1 MNALLAGDE
10 AGSLRRYRIMAWI
23 VGVTLAVLSFVA
35 LPLQY
40 AFGHPAMGNVGWPI
54 HGILYVVYLGT
65 VFDLARRI
73 RPNRWRLV
81 AMVCAGFVP
90 LLAFYVEHRVTRSI
104 LTEDTSVPTEQK

>member
-1 MNALLAGDE
+1 MTGLLASDE
-10 AGSLRRYRIMAWI
+10 GASLLRYRIMAWV

-40 AFGHPAMGNVGWPI
+40 AYNHPAMGNAGWPI
-54 HGILYVVYLGT
+54 HGILYIVYLGT
-65 VFDLARRI
+65 VFDLARRV

-90 LLAFYVEHRVTRSI
+90 LLAFYVEHRVTKSI
-104 LTEDTSVPTEQK
+104 LTERQ

>member
-1 MNALLAGDE
+1 MNGFLGSGEGA
-10 AGSLRRYRIMAWI
+10 SLRRYRVMAWI

-40 AFGHPAMGNVGWPI
+40 AFGHPAMGNAGWPI
-54 HGILYVVYLGT
+54 HGILYIVYLIT

-90 LLAFYVEHRVTRSI
+90 LLAFYVEHRVTQAI
-104 LTEDTSVPTEQK
+104 LTEQR